1 MSSETTIVA
10 EQYRLQEWA
19 AQIRDCQNRPAGMS
33 VADWCAQNGLT
44 KANYYYRLR
53 RVRSA
58 CLNSLPHEMLPQQI
72 AAVEP
77 KLLLASGEKD
87 SSSPSPGLDIF
98 FREFTIRVTEST
110 PLPLLGDVLRA
121 LEHAE

>member
-1 MSSETTIVA
+1 MNSETTIVA

-53 RVRSA
+53 CVRSA

-77 KLLLASGEKD
+77 TLLLASGEKD
-87 SSSPSPGLDIF
+87 SGSPAPGLDIF
-98 FREFTIRVTEST
+98 FREFTIHVTEST
-110 PLPLLGDVLRA
+110 PIPLLGDVLRA
-121 LEHAE
+121 LGHAE

>member
-19 AQIRDCQNRPAGMS
+19 AQIRDCQNRPADMS
-33 VADWCAQNGLT
+33 VSGWCAQNGIT

-58 CLNSLPHEMLPQQI
+58 CLDSLPHEILPQQI

-77 KLLLASGEKD
+77 KLLSAAGKKD
-87 SSSPSPGLDIF
+87 SGSLSPGLDIF
-98 FREFTIRVTEST
+98 FREFTIHVTEST
-110 PLPLLGDVLRA
+110 PLLLLADVLKA
-121 LEHAE
+121 LGHAE

>member
-19 AQIRDCQNRPAGMS
+19 AQIRDCQSRPAGMS
-33 VADWCAQNGLT
+33 VAGWCARNGIS

-58 CLNSLPHEMLPQQI
+58 CLDSLPREMLPQQI
-72 AAVEP
+72 AAVDSA
-77 KLLLASGEKD
+77 LLSASEGENCG
-87 SSSPSPGLDIF
+87 SPAPVLDIS
-98 FREFTIRVTEST
+98 FRKFTIHVTGST
-110 PLPLLGDVLRA
+110 PVPFLVQILMA